1 MRGTARSGA
10 PYVRPMRSPRVDH
23 LRATSP
29 TAAAVVLLTVLLT
42 ALAPAAVRAQCRP
55 PKDSHEARLLAF
67 YTVPIVFAADASAL
81 DASAG
86 TVRLAAEGALVPQPS
101 TSLQHTD
108 YCYTGRAQNTSLTR
122 FFGRPRLELSLPGGA
137 GVEVSYLPPVT
148 IADATPNVF
157 GAAAWISRPVSQR
170 FSLAVRAHVAGGT
183 VRGPITCPRSTLQQS
198 DPNAPCYGTSPS
210 RDEFRPTVFG
220 AELVALGH
228 PIDAAGRVRFNVG
241 AGVNAL
247 RPRFRVGFSDLLGG
261 TDHTTITVNL
271 VRAIALAGVDLRLG
285 GRCTASTQ
293 GYASFGDA
301 ATVREIVGCALT
313 R

>member
-1 MRGTARSGA
+1 
-10 PYVRPMRSPRVDH
+10 MRSPRVGP
-23 LRATSP
+23 LWKTIS
-29 TAAAVVLLTVLLT
+29 TAFAILLAVI
-42 ALAPAAVRAQCRP
+42 ALAPAIARGQCHP

-67 YTVPIVFAADASAL
+67 YTVPIVFAADVSAL
-81 DASAG
+81 DAPAG

-101 TSLQHTD
+101 TTLQHTD

-122 FFGRPRLELSLPGGA
+122 FFGRPRVELSLPGGA

-157 GAAAWISRPVSQR
+157 GAAAWITRPVTQQ
-170 FSLAVRAHVAGGT
+170 FSLALRAHVAGGT
-183 VRGPITCPRSTLQQS
+183 VRGPITCPRAALQQS
-198 DPNAPCYGTSPS
+198 DPNGACYGTSPS

-228 PIDAAGRVRFNVG
+228 PLDAAGRVRFNVG

-271 VRAIALAGVDLRLG
+271 VRAVALAGVDLRLG
-285 GRCTASTQ
+285 SRCTASTQ

-313 R
+313 H